1 MAWVLPL
8 VSIATSLLSR
18 QADAKR
24 ARAAQLGEA
33 EQGIYDK
40 LAARNGGNPY
50 AADVGRYQIGA
61 QQLTSQLKDQTSNL
75 GSALQ
80 AYSALTGKDGPFASS
95 SSSSSSTPSLGVALS
110 KPDLLADESDPYAL
124 DSSKYSL
131 TRDPSEYSLDS
142 RKYRL

>member
-40 LAARNGGNPY
+40 LVSSHGGNPY

-61 QQLTSQLKDQTSNL
+61 QQLTSQLKNRTSDL

-80 AYSALTGKDGPFASS
+80 AYSALTGKDGPLSS
-95 SSSSSSTPSLGVALS
+95 SSSSSSTPSLALG
-110 KPDLLADESDPYAL
+110 KPSLLDNEPDPYAL

-131 TRDPSEYSLDS
+131 TRDPSEYSLDP